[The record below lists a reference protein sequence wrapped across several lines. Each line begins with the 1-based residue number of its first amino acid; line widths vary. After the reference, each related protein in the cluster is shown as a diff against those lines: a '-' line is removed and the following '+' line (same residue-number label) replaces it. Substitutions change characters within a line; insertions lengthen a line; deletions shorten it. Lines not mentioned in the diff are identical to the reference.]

1 MPRIL
6 TPADIA
12 GFRDRLC
19 EVAARLFAEKG
30 REGFNMRDL
39 AQQVG
44 VSAMTPYR
52 YFEDKDE
59 ILTVLKARAFGR
71 LADQLEMANAL
82 PGTPTDKGVAI
93 GHAYCRFALEEQT
106 YYRLM
111 FDLSQPGARTSPEL
125 DRQEHRARAAMMAH
139 AQLLVIAT
147 LQDGDPELIAEMLWS
162 TLHGAASLH
171 LSGRLDAIGLDR
183 LVRQTMM
190 IHLMGYVA
198 MPHDSAQEW
207 RSVA

>member
-19 EVAARLFAEKG
+19 GVAAQLFAEKG

-39 AQQVG
+39 ARHVG

-59 ILTVLKARAFGR
+59 ILTVLRAQAFGR

-82 PGTPTDKGVAI
+82 PGTPRDKSMAI
-93 GHAYCRFALEEQT
+93 GHAYWRFVLEEQT

-111 FDLSQPGARTSPEL
+111 FDLSQPNIRTSPEL
-125 DRQEHRARAAMMAH
+125 DRQEKRTRTAMVAH
-139 AQLLVIAT
+139 AHLLVTTIRP
-147 LQDGDPELIAEMLWS
+147 DGDPELIAEMLWS

-171 LSGRLDAIGLDR
+171 LSGRLDATGFDR
-183 LVRQTMM
+183 LVREAMQAGSD
-190 IHLMGYVA
+190 GYTAIPNDGV
-198 MPHDSAQEW
+198 QEW